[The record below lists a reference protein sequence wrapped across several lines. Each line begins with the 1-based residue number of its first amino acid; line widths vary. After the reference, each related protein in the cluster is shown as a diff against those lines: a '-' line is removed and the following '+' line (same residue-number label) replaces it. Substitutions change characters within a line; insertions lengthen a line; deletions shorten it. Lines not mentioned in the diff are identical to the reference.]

1 MSRIRA
7 LERGDLPGVCRL
19 YEAVVRS
26 GSPDPPPRLV
36 EYFERTLL
44 DYPWVDP
51 AIPSL
56 VYEDPGG
63 EIVGFLGSHVR
74 RLRVDGRRVRMA
86 CSGQL
91 VASPVARQRG
101 IGALLM
107 RRYLAGPQEITITD
121 GATDLVRRMWTGL
134 GGQPLAHASIG
145 WTRVFRPA
153 ATGIAS
159 LSRRDWHSGLTRSL
173 RFVAPPLDGVLNAL
187 FGSWV
192 ELLPP
197 EPEADAEPLTIDA
210 LLSQMRDAA
219 RSLRLH
225 PDYDAEYLRWLLA
238 ELEAVD
244 VRGVPVRHLVHDH
257 RGRVAG
263 WYVYYLT
270 PGDVAQVLQVA
281 APNGDPNLVL
291 DHLFWHA
298 ARGGAVAVQGRL
310 EPPLL
315 GLLKG
320 RRCLLHRTEW
330 ALVHC
335 QDQSLLGLLGSTK
348 ALLTRLE
355 GEWWMGHHLLWCA
368 PSRRGG
374 RGAATRTAAIPT
386 AVPEDRTWRREVS

>member
-1 MSRIRA
+1 MNRIRT

-26 GSPDPPPRLV
+26 GSPNHPPRQV

-51 AIPSL
+51 TIPSL
-56 VYEDPGG
+56 VFEDTAG

-74 RLRVDGRRVRMA
+74 RLRVDGRLIRMA

-91 VASPVARQRG
+91 VTAPATRHRG
-101 IGALLM
+101 VGALLM
-107 RRYLAGPQEITITD
+107 RRYLAGPQDLTITD

-134 GGQPLAHASIG
+134 GGRPLAHSSIG
-145 WTRVFRPA
+145 WTRVLRPA
-153 ATGIAS
+153 ATGIAA
-159 LSRRDWHSGLTRSL
+159 LSHRHGRSGLTRSL
-173 RFVAPPLDGVLNAL
+173 RLAAPPLDAAVQVLL
-187 FGSWV
+187 GRWV
-192 ELLPP
+192 ELLPTQP
-197 EPEADAEPLTIDA
+197 KADAEPLTIDA
-210 LLSQMRDAA
+210 LLSQMRESA
-219 RSLRLH
+219 RCLRLH
-225 PDYDAEYLRWLLA
+225 PDYDAEYLRWLFE

-244 VRGVPVRHLVHDH
+244 VRGVLVRHLVRDR

-263 WYVYYLT
+263 WYVYYLA

-298 ARGGAVAVQGRL
+298 ACGGAVAVQGRL
-310 EPPLL
+310 EPALL
-315 GLLKG
+315 GLLGG
-320 RRCLLHRTEW
+320 RRCLLHRTQW

-348 ALLTRLE
+348 ALLTRLD
-355 GEWWMGHHLLWCA
+355 GEWWMGHHLLWRE

-374 RGAATRTAAIPT
+374 RRAAIRTAATPI
-386 AVPEDRTWRREVS
+386 AVPEDRTWPREAS